1 MRPTLSI
8 QEQQNR
14 WDAERAQSGREATK
28 QVVEEEKDELPMVSV
43 LLRLPPPPTGNHM
56 RMYFYSFVVC
66 RLHRSSVWLITQL
79 GLVQMQKTTS

>member
-14 WDAERAQSGREATK
+14 WDAERAQSAREATK
-28 QVVEEEKDELPMVSV
+28 QVVEEDEDELPMVSV
-43 LLRLPPPPTGNHM
+43 LLRLPEPPKNNHM
-56 RMYFYSFVVC
+56 CMYCYLFVVC
-66 RLHRSSVWLITQL
+66 RLHRSSAWLITRL